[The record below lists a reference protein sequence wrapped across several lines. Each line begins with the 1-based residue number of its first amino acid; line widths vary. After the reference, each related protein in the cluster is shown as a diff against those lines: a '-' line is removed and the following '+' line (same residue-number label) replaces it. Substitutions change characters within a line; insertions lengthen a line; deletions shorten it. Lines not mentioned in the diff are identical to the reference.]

1 MNTKDFVLHSNLQ
14 TKLSASSQM
23 VKIMFLNVMLYL
35 FFFFLKYSNVKY
47 EQSYNMVQFLIMI
60 VFMEILVIISMI
72 IVIIVLLEKFEYFWF
87 SLFLRI
93 VIWSPA
99 GQRHNVTMMEMNPSL
114 HPVWE
119 ELVQIRGVNVRYGIF
134 FYCNTQN
141 NPDVGTSNSIY

>member
-35 FFFFLKYSNVKY
+35 FFFFFLKYSNVKY

-114 HPVWE
+114 HPV
-119 ELVQIRGVNVRYGIF
+119 
-134 FYCNTQN
+134 
-141 NPDVGTSNSIY
+141 

>member
-1 MNTKDFVLHSNLQ
+1 
-14 TKLSASSQM
+14 
-23 VKIMFLNVMLYL
+23 
-35 FFFFLKYSNVKY
+35 
-47 EQSYNMVQFLIMI
+47 MVQFLIMI

-134 FYCNTQN
+134 FIVIPKITQMLAQATLFIN
-141 NPDVGTSNSIY
+141 ANGAWFFFFTPVKSKDKLI